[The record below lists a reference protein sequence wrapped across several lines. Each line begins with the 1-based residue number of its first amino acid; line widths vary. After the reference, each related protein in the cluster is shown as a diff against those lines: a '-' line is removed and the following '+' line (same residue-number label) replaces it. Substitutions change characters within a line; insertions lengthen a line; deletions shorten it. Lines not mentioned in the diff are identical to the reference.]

1 MNKINKNRLFIV
13 LSIISIFIIVPI
25 ICTVENQIN
34 IVFGG
39 SEKYIIENI
48 FDILIIFF
56 TNIKVMVIWLVIQFI
71 FVLISYTTYFTLKNY
86 KIENSGIKFKSED
99 GTYGT
104 ANWMNEKELTDSFEL
119 GTGNGLIVGKFD
131 NKIVTLP
138 NYTLHNKNVAIFGAS
153 GSKKSRGY
161 VIPNILN
168 LAAQGKSM
176 ILTDPKGELYK
187 KTYLFL
193 KEQGY
198 NVKLFNLVDMDKS
211 DRWNPFSIIE
221 SEIDAQLF
229 SEIVIE
235 NTQLDKNK
243 GQDEFWTRTAQNLLN
258 ALSLG
263 QVELLKNR
271 EDRCISKIYATLA
284 TGDIKAI
291 DRYFVN
297 IRGPR

>member
-1 MNKINKNRLFIV
+1 MEVKN
-13 LSIISIFIIVPI
+13 
-25 ICTVENQIN
+25 Q
-34 IVFGG
+34 
-39 SEKYIIENI
+39 
-48 FDILIIFF
+48 D
-56 TNIKVMVIWLVIQFI
+56 
-71 FVLISYTTYFTLKNY
+71 
-86 KIENSGIKFKSED
+86 
-99 GTYGT
+99 
-104 ANWMNEKELTDSFEL
+104 
-119 GTGNGLIVGKFD
+119 
-131 NKIVTLP
+131 
-138 NYTLHNKNVAIFGAS
+138 
-153 GSKKSRGY
+153 GY

-168 LAAQGKSM
+168 LAQQGKSM

-229 SEIVIE
+229 SEIIIE

-271 EDRCISKIYATLA
+271 
-284 TGDIKAI
+284 
-291 DRYFVN
+291 
-297 IRGPR
+297 